1 MMRAIWYPIFILE
14 GLVGLLMLQAVLDA
28 VRESNRLL
36 RSIAEAIEMGSR

>member
-14 GLVGLLMLQAVLDA
+14 GLVGLLMLDA